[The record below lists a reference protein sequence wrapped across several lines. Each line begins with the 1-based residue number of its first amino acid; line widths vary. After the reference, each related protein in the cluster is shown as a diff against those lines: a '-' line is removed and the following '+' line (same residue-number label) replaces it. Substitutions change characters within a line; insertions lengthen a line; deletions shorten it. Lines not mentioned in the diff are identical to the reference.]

1 MTDKSWSWPT
11 GNKYAA
17 PKVEGGKIH
26 FEPDGR
32 TCVMPVKLEPGKT
45 YVIGVNSERFHGFQD
60 EQGHPALPYLLV
72 FRTKAAAS
80 R

>member
-1 MTDKSWSWPT
+1 
-11 GNKYAA
+11 
-17 PKVEGGKIH
+17 
-26 FEPDGR
+26 
-32 TCVMPVKLEPGKT
+32 
-45 YVIGVNSERFHGFQD
+45 VIGVNSERFHGFQD